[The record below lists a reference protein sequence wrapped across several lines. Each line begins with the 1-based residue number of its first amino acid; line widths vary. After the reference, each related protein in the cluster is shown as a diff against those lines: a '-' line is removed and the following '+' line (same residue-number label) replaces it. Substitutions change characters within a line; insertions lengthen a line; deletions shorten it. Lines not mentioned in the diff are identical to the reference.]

1 MAALRARRREGL
13 VVGGLKYKEN
23 TNDDRGFTM
32 FEVII
37 VVVVISIV
45 AAFVVVRG
53 TSKAVYDL
61 ASESEILKGHLRYA
75 QYRAMSDTESW
86 GLSISANEYH
96 LLKNKIAATDF
107 LPNESSP
114 SHTLPSGLTITTGAG
129 TAVHF
134 NDRGS
139 PVGDGDALLTAETE
153 IVLSDGSATRTI
165 SITPETGFIP

>member
-1 MAALRARRREGL
+1 MTALRTRRREGL
-13 VVGGLKYKEN
+13 VVGGLKYKVN

-86 GLSISANEYH
+86 GLSISANGYH
-96 LLKNKIAATDF
+96 LLKNKVAATDF
-107 LPNESSP
+107 LPNESGP
-114 SHTLPSGLTITTGAG
+114 SHTLPSGITITTGSG

-134 NDRGS
+134 NERGS
-139 PVGDGDALLTAETE
+139 PVGDGDALLTVDTE